1 MNLPAKR
8 IDSEARRRQL
18 LRVAMDLFSKHG
30 FSGTKTRDIAS
41 AAGVSE
47 AILFRHFA
55 SKEDLYQAILATQD
69 HEGAAQWFE
78 EMRAFADARD
88 DAGFFRCLILQI
100 FTSFKTEPTFHR
112 LMMYASL
119 EGHVLADLFH
129 DRWGSKTFR
138 FLRSYIAMR
147 QKEGAFQ
154 PGDPGAAVFF
164 AVSAPLMYATNKHL
178 YGLKLFSVG
187 DQRLAGQF
195 TDLILH
201 GLRKPTK

>member
-1 MNLPAKR
+1 MKAHTKR
-8 IDSEARRRQL
+8 IDSEARHRQL
-18 LRVAMDLFSKHG
+18 LHVAMELFSKHG
-30 FSGTKTRDIAS
+30 FSGTKTRDIAA

-69 HEGAAQWFE
+69 HAGAAQWFE

-100 FTSFKTEPTFHR
+100 FKSFKTEPTFHR

-138 FLRSYIAMR
+138 FLRSYIAKR
-147 QKEGAFQ
+147 QKEGAFR

-164 AVSAPLMYATNKHL
+164 AVSAPLMYATNKCL
-178 YGLKLFSVG
+178 YDLKLFSVG
-187 DQRLAGQF
+187 DQRLASQF
-195 TDLILH
+195 TDLVLH

>member
-1 MNLPAKR
+1 MKVSTKR

-30 FSGTKTRDIAS
+30 FSGTKTRDIAA

-47 AILFRHFA
+47 AILFRHFS

-69 HEGAAQWFE
+69 HEGAAQWFD

-88 DAGFFRCLILQI
+88 DAGFFRCLIFQI
-100 FTSFKTEPTFHR
+100 FKSFKTEPTFHR

-138 FLRSYIAMR
+138 FLRSYIAKR
-147 QKEGAFQ
+147 QKEGVFR

-164 AVSAPLMYATNKHL
+164 VCAAPLMYATNKHL
-178 YGLKLFSVG
+178 YDVKMFSIG
-187 DQRLAGQF
+187 DERLADQF
-195 TDLILH
+195 TELIIQ
-201 GLRKPTK
+201 GLSKRK